1 MTYHPSK
8 KRQAKIIRVFRKVH
22 RKTGAL
28 LFIFFFFVSVSGILL
43 GWKNNSN
50 GIIIPKT
57 QSGTS
62 SNLKEWLPIDQL
74 HQKAI
79 AILRDSISA
88 NLEETIDR
96 IDIRKNKGIVK
107 FVFENHYWE
116 IQLDGAT
123 GNLLSI
129 GERNSDLIE
138 NIHDGSI
145 LDQWFNTSQKLFKL
159 VYTTIMGGSLLLFTI
174 SGFWLW
180 YGPKRMKR
188 THKNYE

>member
-8 KRQAKIIRVFRKVH
+8 KRQAKIIRIFRKVH
-22 RKTGAL
+22 RKTGVL
-28 LFIFFFFVSVSGILL
+28 LFIFFFFISISGLLL

-57 QSGTS
+57 QNGTS
-62 SNLKEWLPIDQL
+62 ANLKEWLPIDHL

-79 AILRDSISA
+79 AILHDSISS
-88 NLEETIDR
+88 NLDKTIDR

-145 LDQWFNTSQKLFKL
+145 LDHWFNTSQKTFKL

-188 THKNYE
+188 TPKNHE

>member
-8 KRQAKIIRVFRKVH
+8 KRQAKIIRIFRKIH
-22 RKTGAL
+22 RKTGAI

-57 QSGTS
+57 QNGTS
-62 SNLKEWLPIDQL
+62 TNLKEWLPIDQL

-79 AILRDSISA
+79 VILHDSISS
-88 NLEETIDR
+88 NVDETIDR

-129 GERNSDLIE
+129 GKRNSDLIE

-145 LDQWFNTSQKLFKL
+145 LDQWFNTSQKSFKL
-159 VYTTIMGGSLLLFTI
+159 IYTTIMGGSLLLFTI

-188 THKNYE
+188 NRKK

>member
-8 KRQAKIIRVFRKVH
+8 KRQAKIIRLFRKVH

-28 LFIFFFFVSVSGILL
+28 LFVFFFFISVSGLLL

-50 GIIIPKT
+50 GTIIPKT
-57 QSGTS
+57 QNGTS
-62 SNLKEWLPIDQL
+62 TNLKEWLPINQL
-74 HQKAI
+74 HQKALV
-79 AILRDSISA
+79 ILHDSIST
-88 NLEETIDR
+88 NLDNTIDR

-129 GERNSDLIE
+129 GKRNSDLIE

-145 LDQWFNTSQKLFKL
+145 LDKWFNTSKKPFKL
-159 VYTTIMGGSLLLFTI
+159 IYTTIMGGSLLLFTI

-180 YGPKRMKR
+180 FGPKIMKR
-188 THKNYE
+188 TRKKL